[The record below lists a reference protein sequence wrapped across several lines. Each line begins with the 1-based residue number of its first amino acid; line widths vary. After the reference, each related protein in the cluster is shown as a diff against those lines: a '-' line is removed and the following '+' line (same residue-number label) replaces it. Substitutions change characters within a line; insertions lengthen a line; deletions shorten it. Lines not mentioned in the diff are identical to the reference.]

1 MPFTKVFFVN
11 VSLLVTLSYLV
22 NLGYK
27 YSAGRFGWWTAMS
40 ARVRDALVA
49 ALLVFAGWVTMLF
62 GLRINETML
71 FDLRLVP
78 VIVSMF
84 VFRRTSLTLLVGIGI
99 GLVRLTLGWNDAGL
113 AGFFNLTLLGLAAAG
128 LSVWFRRASVG
139 YPANFVISLLVI
151 NVLNAVNLALFGAIP
166 ILEYVS
172 TIMPYTLPM
181 GTLLSA
187 LFLFILRD
195 FYLDQKRTAELRATN
210 ELLVEQK
217 RELERAKAVLEQQ
230 ARDLQLASRYR
241 SEFLATMSHE
251 LRTPLN
257 SIITLSQLTADGH
270 EGRFTEEEVQYLGII
285 RASGEELLRQI
296 NDILDLSKMEAG
308 HLELHDEE
316 VSVREI
322 AQILEHIFSWAAG
335 QKGLSFSA
343 TTAGDAPE
351 IIRTDAARVHQILKN
366 LMTNAVK
373 FTEEG
378 GVALEIGAVRGGP
391 DGEEGP
397 WVAFSVLDTGIG
409 VSTDK
414 HALIFEAFR
423 QADGSISRRYG
434 GTGLGL
440 SISLELAKR
449 LGGHL
454 SVESEAGKGSR
465 FTLYLP
471 VSRQQPDSIPS

>member
-1 MPFTKVFFVN
+1 MPFSKVFFVN

-27 YSAGRFGWWTAMS
+27 YTADRFGWWNAMS
-40 ARVRDALVA
+40 ARAREALVV
-49 ALLVFAGWVTMLF
+49 ALLVSAGWVTMLF
-62 GLRINETML
+62 GLQINETML

-78 VIVSMF
+78 VIVSIF
-84 VFRRTSLTLLVGIGI
+84 VFRRASLPLLVGIGI
-99 GLVRLTLGWNDAGL
+99 GLVRLTLGWNYAALAGL
-113 AGFFNLTLLGLAAAG
+113 FNLSLLGFAATG
-128 LSVWFRRASVG
+128 LSLWFRQAQVG
-139 YPANFVISLLVI
+139 YPANFVISLLAI
-151 NVLNAVNLALFGAIP
+151 NVLNAVNLSLFGAIP
-166 ILEYVS
+166 SWIYVT
-172 TIMPYTLPM
+172 TIMPYTLPL

-195 FYLDQKRTAELRATN
+195 FYLDRKRTGELRATN
-210 ELLVEQK
+210 RLLMKQK
-217 RELERAKAVLEQQ
+217 QELERAKAALEEQ
-230 ARDLQLASRYR
+230 ARELRMASRYK
-241 SEFLATMSHE
+241 SEFLANMSHE

-308 HLELHDEE
+308 HLEFHHEE
-316 VSVREI
+316 VSVHEI
-322 AQILEHIFSWAAG
+322 AQILEHTFSWAAG
-335 QKGLSFSA
+335 QKGLTFSVTA
-343 TTAGDAPE
+343 AGDIPE
-351 IIRTDAARVHQILKN
+351 IIRTDGARVHQILKN
-366 LMTNAVK
+366 LLTNAVK
-373 FTEEG
+373 FTEQGSVGLDIRKEH
-378 GVALEIGAVRGGP
+378 
-391 DGEEGP
+391 EGP
-397 WVAFSVLDTGIG
+397 GGEAGSWVAFAVTDTGIG
-409 VSTDK
+409 VSRDK
-414 HALIFEAFR
+414 HALIFGAFR

-454 SVESEAGKGSR
+454 GVESEPGKGSR

-471 VSRQQPDSIPS
+471 VHPEDDQRSSS